1 MKKNK
6 ILSFLLA
13 LPFVFIASSSS
24 LLAADAEK
32 GKKLFK
38 KCKACHSVKDGDDKI
53 GPNLYKIVGRA
64 SAAVSGFEYSDGL
77 KALNITWDEG
87 KLVEWIK
94 KPKKMVKDT
103 KMIFPGLKKADKR
116 ADLIEYLKTL
126 K

>member
-53 GPNLYKIVGRA
+53 GP
-64 SAAVSGFEYSDGL
+64 
-77 KALNITWDEG
+77 
-87 KLVEWIK
+87 KL
-94 KPKKMVKDT
+94 
-103 KMIFPGLKKADKR
+103 L
-116 ADLIEYLKTL
+116 
-126 K
+126 

>member
-64 SAAVSGFEYSDGL
+64 SAAVSGFEYYDGL

-87 KLVEWIK
+87 KLDEWIK